1 VTSHGNVRLFG
12 TNQAA
17 IFAIAA
23 AITTLAVSSAAAHP
37 HVFVDG
43 QAELLFDDQQRL
55 TGVHNIWQFDAAF
68 SEYAVQGLD
77 ADSDGD
83 LSEAELKP
91 LAKINVSA
99 LEEYEFFSYLTIG
112 SDRALLLP
120 PEDYWLEFENGR
132 LTLFFTLPL
141 EEPSMVGEYAM
152 LEVFDREYFVE
163 FGFPND
169 RPVQLKGAP
178 AGCASRHH
186 APEELDTRIMSILNG
201 ISQDQRELPP
211 DLVQAVSSLANYFAI
226 TCK

>member
-1 VTSHGNVRLFG
+1 MIPQGDVRLFG
-12 TNQAA
+12 EARAA
-17 IFAIAA
+17 TIAIAA
-23 AITTLAVSSAAAHP
+23 VAAVLVVSPAAAHP

-43 QAELLFDDQQRL
+43 QAEILFDDQQRL

-77 ADSDGD
+77 TDSDGE
-83 LSEAELKP
+83 LSKAELKP
-91 LAKINVSA
+91 LAEINVSS

-112 SDRALLLP
+112 SDRAALSP
-120 PEDYWLEFENGR
+120 PKDYWLEFENGR

-141 EEPSMVGEYAM
+141 EEPRVVDDYAM

-163 FGFPND
+163 FGFPD
-169 RPVQLKGAP
+169 ERPIQLKGAP
-178 AGCASRHH
+178 AGCAWRHH
-186 APEELDTRIMSILNG
+186 APEELDTRTMAILNG

-211 DLVQAVSSLANYFAI
+211 DLVQAVSSLANYFAV